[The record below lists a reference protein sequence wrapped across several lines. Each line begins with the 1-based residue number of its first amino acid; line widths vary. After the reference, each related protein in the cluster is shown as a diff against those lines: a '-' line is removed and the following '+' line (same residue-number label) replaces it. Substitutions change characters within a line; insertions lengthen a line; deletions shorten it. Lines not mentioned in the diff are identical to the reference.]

1 MYTLHYSPGCASMVV
16 HAMLLET
23 GAPHQL
29 QLVDVEKGEQHDS
42 AYLELNPD
50 GVVPTLVVDG
60 DVMQESAAQ
69 VMLLAERHP
78 EAGMAPAP
86 GAPGRPD
93 WMKWSVHLSAHLGAL
108 YRTWFYP
115 ADLGLEEHPAAV
127 REALRVKIES
137 TLDRIDRHLV
147 EHGPYLLGEA
157 CSSADLQLTMYI
169 RWARNMPRPGTT
181 WKHLNELALR
191 VFQRPSW
198 RKMCEIE
205 GLDDWKPAGA

>member
-1 MYTLHYSPGCASMVV
+1 MYTLHYSPGTASMVV

-29 QLVDVEKGEQHDS
+29 QLVDFDSDEQHGS
-42 AYLELNPD
+42 AYLALNPD

-60 DVMQESAAQ
+60 AVMQESAAQ
-69 VMLLAERHP
+69 LMLLAERHP

-86 GAPGRPD
+86 GAPGRAD
-93 WMKWSVHLSAHLGAL
+93 WLKWSVHLSAHLGAL
-108 YRTWFYP
+108 YRNWFYS

-127 REALRVKIES
+127 RQALRGKIES
-137 TLDRIDRHLV
+137 TLDRIDRHLA
-147 EHGPYLLGEA
+147 EHGPYLLGET

-181 WKHLNELALR
+181 WPHLNALALR
-191 VFQRPSW
+191 VFQRPAW
-198 RKMCEIE
+198 RRMCEIE
-205 GLDDWKPAGA
+205 GLDDWAPAGA

>member
-60 DVMQESAAQ
+60 VVMQESAAQ

-78 EAGMAPAP
+78 EAGLAPAP
-86 GAPGRPD
+86 GTPGRAD

-108 YRTWFYP
+108 YRNWFYP
-115 ADLGLEEHPAAV
+115 GDLGLEEYPAAT
-127 REALRVKIES
+127 REALRLKIES
-137 TLDRIDRHLV
+137 TLDRIDRHLARN
-147 EHGPYLLGEA
+147 GPYLLGETF
-157 CSSADLQLTMYI
+157 SSADLQLTMYI

-181 WKHLNELALR
+181 WTHLNELALR

-198 RKMCEIE
+198 ERMCEIE
-205 GLDDWKPAGA
+205 GLHDWKPAGA